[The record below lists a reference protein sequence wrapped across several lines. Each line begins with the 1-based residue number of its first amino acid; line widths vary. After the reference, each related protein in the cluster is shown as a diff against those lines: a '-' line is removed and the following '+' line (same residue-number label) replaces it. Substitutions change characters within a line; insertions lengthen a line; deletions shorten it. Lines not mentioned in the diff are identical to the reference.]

1 MDQNFEKMDG
11 IVNKDYYKSVSP
23 APSSA
28 ATTIVPSI
36 LNVSTAN
43 TTPNGMDVS
52 ARASK
57 NKINYIVQLMH
68 YNHRALI

>member
-28 ATTIVPSI
+28 VTTIVPSV
-36 LNVSTAN
+36 LNVSTTN
-43 TTPNGMDVS
+43 TTPNGID
-52 ARASK
+52 AS
-57 NKINYIVQLMH
+57 I
-68 YNHRALI
+68 RALKK